1 MVGISLK
8 MPEPLAAE
16 VAAVAH
22 RKGVSKSALI
32 REAIETFLSGDEANH
47 PRSALDLVADLV
59 GACEGPEDL
68 SVNKKYMEGFGE

>member
-22 RKGVSKSALI
+22 RMGVSKSALI
-32 REAIETFLSGDEANH
+32 REAIEMCLSGDETSR
-47 PRSALDLVADLV
+47 PRSALELVADLV
-59 GACEGPEDL
+59 GSCEGPADL
-68 SVNKKYMEGFGE
+68 STNKKYMEGFGQ

>member
-16 VAAVAH
+16 VAAVAQ
-22 RKGVSKSALI
+22 RRGVSKSALI
-32 REAIETFLSGDEANH
+32 REAIETFLNGDEAHH

>member
-32 REAIETFLSGDEANH
+32 REAIEMFLSADETSR
-47 PRSALDLVADLV
+47 PRSALELVADLV
-59 GACEGPEDL
+59 GSCEGPADL
-68 SVNKKYMEGFGE
+68 STNKKYLEGFGQ